1 MPPGG
6 GAGGGGAGGPAGAG
20 RVLAVDWGERRIGLA
35 LSDPTRLIAQPLL
48 TLTRRSNHRP
58 PVGDIVAQIERHE
71 VGLVVVGLPLD
82 PEGAEREAAREARS
96 LGEAVARRS
105 GVSVTYWDE
114 RLSTAAALRSARAAG
129 VRDRDSRARI
139 DQMAAV
145 AILQHWLDAM
155 KAGGPGAGGPGGPA

>member
-6 GAGGGGAGGPAGAG
+6 GGERGGGPAGAG

-48 TLTRRSNHRP
+48 TLTRRANHRP
-58 PVGDIVAQIERHE
+58 PVGDIVALIARHD

-82 PEGAEREAAREARS
+82 LEGREGDAAREARA
-96 LGEAVARRS
+96 LGDAVARRA
-105 GVSVTYWDE
+105 GVPVEYRDE
-114 RLSTAAALRSARAAG
+114 RHSTAAALRAARTAG
-129 VRDRDSRARI
+129 VKDRDSRARI

-145 AILQHWLDAM
+145 AILQGWLDAS
-155 KAGGPGAGGPGGPA
+155 KAAGAT